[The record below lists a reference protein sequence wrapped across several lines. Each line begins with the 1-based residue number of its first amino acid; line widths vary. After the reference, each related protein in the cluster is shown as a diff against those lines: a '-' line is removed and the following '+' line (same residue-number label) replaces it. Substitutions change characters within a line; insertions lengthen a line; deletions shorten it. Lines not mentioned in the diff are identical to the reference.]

1 MLHASMFMF
10 EEIALAADT
19 RTKHTALAGQ
29 ANSKRRGKQVH
40 PGKATRR
47 QEALAKEALQL
58 LPD

>member
-1 MLHASMFMF
+1 MFMF
-10 EEIALAADT
+10 KEVALAADT